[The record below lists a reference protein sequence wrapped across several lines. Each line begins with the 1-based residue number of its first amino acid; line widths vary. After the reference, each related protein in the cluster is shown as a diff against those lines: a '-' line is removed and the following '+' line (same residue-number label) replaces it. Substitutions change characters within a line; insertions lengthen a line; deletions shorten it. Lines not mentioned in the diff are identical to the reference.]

1 MVIGVCTLE
10 LQVPDSESLKQ
21 KRQVIRSLMAR
32 LRQQYNVALAE
43 VDHQDSWQLATVAVA
58 CVSTSAGYAHGL
70 MEKVVAELEAGR
82 MGLVLLN
89 YKTELL

>member
-21 KRQVIRSLMAR
+21 KRQVIRSFMAR

-43 VDHQDSWQLATVAVA
+43 VDHQDSWQLATLAIVAVSNDLA
-58 CVSTSAGYAHGL
+58 YVQGL
-70 MEKVVAELEAGR
+70 LERAVQAVEGGR
-82 MGLVLLN
+82 HGLVLLD
-89 YKTELL
+89 YSVEII